1 MQPVTLW
8 SRQNQRGAFEFNH
21 LDDGHASGER
31 PTPKHQNHGKAWAG
45 GKWAFEHAWIAAGR
59 VSRLA
64 NAGGKPLSETKSD

>member
-31 PTPKHQNHGKAWAG
+31 PAPKHPNHVKAWAG
-45 GKWAFEHAWIAAGR
+45 GRWAFEHAWLDAGR

-64 NAGGKPLSETKSD
+64 NAEAQPKPTAPPA